1 MGWRWNGEK
10 DWRERMKKGNGDEMK
25 MGWRWNG
32 GRDWRERTEKENG
45 GRVRKNETKADRRMR
60 RDG

>member
-1 MGWRWNGEK
+1 
-10 DWRERMKKGNGDEMK
+10 MKKGNGDEMK